1 MRLIDADELLK
12 FVDNL
17 LQAGLI
23 TESEADIVRTIINS
37 SPTIEKEPFYDYRLP

>member
-1 MRLIDADELLK
+1 MKLIDADELLK

-23 TESEADIVRTIINS
+23 TESEADIVRTIIDS
-37 SPTIEKEPFYDYRLP
+37 SPTIERELIYDVRLP